1 MNSQEHWDR
10 VYRTKR
16 PDEVSWFRTHLD
28 TSLELVRATGVAT
41 DAPIL
46 DVGGGASTLVD
57 DLLTAGYSDVTVLDV
72 SAAALDCA
80 RGRLGRHAT
89 DVTWV
94 AADITRVDLSPAH
107 FHVWHD
113 RAVFHF
119 LTEPDDR
126 RRYVEQ
132 VRRAVAP
139 GGYVVIA
146 TFGADGPQRCS
157 GLPTARYDAEALH
170 AEFGDEFQI
179 VDRRQELHRTPG
191 GIDQQF
197 VYCL

>member
-1 MNSQEHWDR
+1 MNTQEHWDR

-28 TSLELVRATGVAT
+28 TSLEFVRATGVSA
-41 DAPIL
+41 DAPIV

-57 DLLTAGYSDVTVLDV
+57 DLLAAGYSDVTVLDV
-72 SAAALDCA
+72 SPAALDCA
-80 RGRLGRHAT
+80 RSRLGPRGSA
-89 DVTWV
+89 VTWV
-94 AADITRVDLSPAH
+94 AADVTRVDLAAAH
-107 FHVWHD
+107 FQVWHD

-119 LTEPDDR
+119 LTEPEDR
-126 RRYVEQ
+126 RRYVQQ
-132 VRRAVAP
+132 VRRAVAD
-139 GGYVVIA
+139 GGYVIIA

-170 AEFGDEFQI
+170 AEFGHEFEI
-179 VDRRQELHRTPG
+179 VDRREELHRTPG